1 MAACEALELAVDGA
15 VFEAAAD
22 ADFELALELTEADDV
37 FELVLELTEADEVF
51 ELVLLLAFE
60 VLPELDFAI
69 ICTEPICD
77 SAPWSPFQPALP
89 PGESIWICS
98 SIPLAPL
105 TMLAVFEVGSASAA
119 GAALGFF

>member
-1 MAACEALELAVDGA
+1 MAWEALLLAVDALVGD
-15 VFEAAAD
+15 VLEA
-22 ADFELALELTEADDV
+22 LAEADR
-37 FELVLELTEADEVF
+37 ELVLELTLLLDELTELVLELVF
-51 ELVLLLAFE
+51 ELALEVAAELLF
-60 VLPELDFAI
+60 
-69 ICTEPICD
+69 ICTAPSCD

-105 TMLAVFEVGSASAA
+105 TMLAVFEAGSTSAA